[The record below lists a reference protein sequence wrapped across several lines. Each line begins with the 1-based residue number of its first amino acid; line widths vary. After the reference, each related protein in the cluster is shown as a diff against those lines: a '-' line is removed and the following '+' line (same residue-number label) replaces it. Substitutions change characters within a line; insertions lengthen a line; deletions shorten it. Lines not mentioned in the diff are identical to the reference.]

1 VVLTDFIFFDNARE
15 ISQYAANQNAK
26 NTLLYFIQPNLLR
39 DEYITG
45 RCAVLLDLSNV
56 KDMDLVARTKS
67 LRNAEHECLIDIL
80 QHLIETENRRL
91 DLDLGYS
98 SLFDYCV
105 NYLEYSESAAGRRIQ
120 AARCSRRYPIVLE
133 MLAKNELNLTII
145 SQIERELT
153 DENYTSIL
161 ERVKGRSYREVEK
174 VACELRPPLKF
185 KDRVR
190 PVCVAVKAT
199 PASNE
204 DARGA
209 ACIVKKMLVQFLAD
223 ETLVD
228 KLEEVKALLSA
239 GNPNASFADIVEVL
253 VNEYLERHS
262 PVARQER
269 REKKARSAEHGD
281 AGTRACAPPAG
292 GDARKGVNGPD
303 SRRRECE
310 DPSTSHQAPMAA
322 RELGSHTP
330 KAQATSRHVPKA
342 LRDYIFARD
351 GACCSFR
358 SADGTRCTATHGL
371 QIDHIKPFANGGESD
386 LRNLRLLCAAHNRR
400 AAEKTMGAHVMQS
413 YWRRA

>member
-1 VVLTDFIFFDNARE
+1 
-15 ISQYAANQNAK
+15 
-26 NTLLYFIQPNLLR
+26 
-39 DEYITG
+39 
-45 RCAVLLDLSNV
+45 VLLDLSNV

-67 LRNAEHECLIDIL
+67 LRNTEHECLIDIL
-80 QHLIETENRRL
+80 QHLIETEKRRL

-153 DENYTSIL
+153 DENYLSIL
-161 ERVKGRSYREVEK
+161 ERVKGRTYREVEK

-190 PVCVAVKAT
+190 PVCVAVKAA

-204 DARGA
+204 EARGA
-209 ACIVKKMLVQFLAD
+209 ASVAKKMLVQFLAD
-223 ETLVD
+223 EALVD

-239 GNPNASFADIVEVL
+239 GKPNASFAEIVDVL

-262 PVARQER
+262 PVARPER
-269 REKKARSAEHGD
+269 REKKARTA
-281 AGTRACAPPAG
+281 PAG
-292 GDARKGVNGPD
+292 VRAVVAGEEVIAENGNDRKGASGPD

-310 DPSTSHQAPMAA
+310 DTSTSHSVSTAA
-322 RELGSHTP
+322 HEAR
-330 KAQATSRHVPKA
+330 SRHVPKA

-358 SADGTRCTATHGL
+358 SADGMRCTATRGL
-371 QIDHIKPFANGGESD
+371 QVDHIKPFANGGEND

-400 AAEKTMGAHVMQS
+400 AAEKTMGTHVMQS